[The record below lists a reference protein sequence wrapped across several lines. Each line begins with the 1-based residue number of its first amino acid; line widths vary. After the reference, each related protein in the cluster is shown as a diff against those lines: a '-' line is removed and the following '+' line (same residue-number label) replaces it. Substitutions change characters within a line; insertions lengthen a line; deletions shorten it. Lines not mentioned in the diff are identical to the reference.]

1 LRILK
6 QSVNIVCVCVG
17 KKYTKEHVNRLYRMV
32 ERNCTLPFS
41 FYCISDVQQDVNTI
55 FINEDLDLET
65 YWWKIELFNLDFE
78 DPTLYL
84 DLDVV
89 VQNNLD
95 YLFDKIDETIKTIAF
110 EDIGAYYPYD
120 GTKDNILTI
129 PLGKINSSIM
139 LLYPYLH
146 KELYKKF
153 IENIDYNIVHYYGLD
168 RFVSNE
174 YDSLSFLDFSKDY
187 YHRSKG
193 CLPDN
198 KIDKYNLNYDP
209 EITICILSQCEDE
222 HYKGLEK
229 YFL

>member
-6 QSVNIVCVCVG
+6 QNVNIVCVCVG
-17 KKYTKEHVNRLYRMV
+17 TKYTKEHVNRLYKMV

-55 FINEDLDLET
+55 FINKDLDLET

-89 VQNNLD
+89 VQNNID
-95 YLFDKIDETIKTIAF
+95 YLFDKVDSTLKVIKGS
-110 EDIGAYYPYD
+110 DIGEHYPFD
-120 GTKDNILTI
+120 GTSDNILLI
-129 PLGKINSSIM
+129 PPVSINTSMMLFRPFEHKILYHAF
-139 LLYPYLH
+139 LL
-146 KELYKKF
+146 
-153 IENIDYNIVHYYGLD
+153 NIDYNMIHYYGLD
-168 RFVSNE
+168 RFICHNYE
-174 YDSLSFLDFSKDY
+174 NLSYFDFTSDY
-187 YHRSKG
+187 YHRAKG
-193 CLPDN
+193 YLSD
-198 KIDKYNLNYDP
+198 DKLDAGGLNFDP
-209 EITICILSQCEDE
+209 TRTICILSQCEDE